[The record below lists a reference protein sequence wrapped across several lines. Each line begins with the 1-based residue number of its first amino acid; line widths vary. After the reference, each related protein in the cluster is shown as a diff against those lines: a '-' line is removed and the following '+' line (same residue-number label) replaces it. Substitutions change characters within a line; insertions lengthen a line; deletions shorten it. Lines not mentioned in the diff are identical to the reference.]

1 MSQMKRFASQEVEA
15 IGRGRKFLQDQSEWL
30 CPACGEVSVRTY
42 LRETRRAN
50 RPALINYTWCAA
62 CRRMTESSGPM
73 PPGLII
79 SDPWR
84 ELDPVAWAE
93 FDTSLSKLFARLD
106 RLWQDGVLPQSFGWT
121 R

>member
-1 MSQMKRFASQEVEA
+1 MSRMRRFTSQEVEA
-15 IGRGRKFLQDQSEWL
+15 IGHGRKFLQDQSEWP
-30 CPACGEVSVRTY
+30 CSACGEVSVRTY
-42 LRETRRAN
+42 LRETQRAN

-79 SDPWR
+79 SDQWR

-93 FDTSLSKLFARLD
+93 FDTSLSKLFDRLD
-106 RLWQDGVLPQSFGWT
+106 RLWQDGVLPQSFSWT